1 MNNRTQIAA
10 RLFALV
16 TICLSA
22 STAAAQSLPST
33 SAPLPPAVTTLPA
46 ELLGNTGILA
56 NGSVHPHGAYTTYHF
71 EYGPTPDYGQRTES
85 RPLPPRLAA
94 YYRERWDDDAGGW
107 FSWGQGGLR
116 HHATGGAAGG
126 FVRFQEPSG
135 DDHNHDDAVGTV
147 HLSKYVYTGIW
158 GPISGK
164 PSLFLAAG
172 SPDLRDARIKI
183 HVRGTDWVPNGTEL
197 MWWAQS
203 QSNIELRDQPGWQHS
218 NWAYTGFSLAD
229 RLASGA
235 WQGVE
240 YRLHNNGLD
249 WSYAGDN
256 PRTRGRYTYWP
267 LDTMLSHMNLDCFH
281 MVMFVDPANPP
292 TGAIDFDEFELA
304 YRNHSLVLPSNG
316 GRLVS
321 APESPESP
329 DTLTDGWRN
338 GQGHAWHSAEQSKS
352 APSRGPLE
360 FVYAFENPVT
370 IRAVQLHQNPDWPA
384 KDVEVLASRDGRAF
398 ETLTT
403 CTLPERGEPNAN
415 FAFALADGLEAQ
427 ATRMK
432 VRITSG
438 YRDTAWGLGEIEVFG
453 DGAKM
458 LPDDDLYHVNADL
471 TGLTPGTAYHVRLV
485 AESATG
491 MVAGEDQVIAL
502 PADLR
507 PHVTTGA
514 AGLVTATT
522 AQLQGRLN
530 PLGSSTQYHFEYG
543 PDQQFGQR
551 TPSTY
556 GGLQIT
562 PRLAFANITDLK
574 PATTYHVR
582 LVAENEHGAS
592 TGADAM
598 FTTAAE

>member
-1 MNNRTQIAA
+1 
-10 RLFALV
+10 
-16 TICLSA
+16 
-22 STAAAQSLPST
+22 
-33 SAPLPPAVTTLPA
+33 
-46 ELLGNTGILA
+46 
-56 NGSVHPHGAYTTYHF
+56 
-71 EYGPTPDYGQRTES
+71 
-85 RPLPPRLAA
+85 
-94 YYRERWDDDAGGW
+94 
-107 FSWGQGGLR
+107 
-116 HHATGGAAGG
+116 
-126 FVRFQEPSG
+126 
-135 DDHNHDDAVGTV
+135 
-147 HLSKYVYTGIW
+147 
-158 GPISGK
+158 
-164 PSLFLAAG
+164 
-172 SPDLRDARIKI
+172 
-183 HVRGTDWVPNGTEL
+183 
-197 MWWAQS
+197 
-203 QSNIELRDQPGWQHS
+203 
-218 NWAYTGFSLAD
+218 
-229 RLASGA
+229 
-235 WQGVE
+235 
-240 YRLHNNGLD
+240 
-249 WSYAGDN
+249 
-256 PRTRGRYTYWP
+256 
-267 LDTMLSHMNLDCFH
+267 MNLDCFH